1 MADVLVRDVPDE
13 VLTAID
19 ANAQRL
25 GISRSEYLRRTLAK
39 AAATGTTPMTVADL
53 IEFEEQFADLGDDDV
68 MRQAWQ

>member
-25 GISRSEYLRRTLAK
+25 GISRSEYLRPTRAK
-39 AAATGTTPMTVADL
+39 VATTGAGPVTVADL
-53 IEFEEQFADLGDDDV
+53 IQFEEQFADLGDDDV